1 MSAQLKIAG
10 SIDPVAKVQIQIQES
25 FRTAMKQAEEF
36 MGVGQGNLDAVLKCG
51 QVWTAGV
58 QELVKQMA
66 ATAQASLDET
76 VAILTALPSAKSQQ
90 EALELQTKLV
100 SSVYGK
106 VLAESGNISSA
117 SVKLFQE
124 TMAPL
129 TARATTAVDKL
140 SKAAA

>member
-1 MSAQLKIAG
+1 M
-10 SIDPVAKVQIQIQES
+10 VAS
-25 FRTAMKQAEEF
+25 
-36 MGVGQGNLDAVLKCG
+36 
-51 QVWTAGV
+51 
-58 QELVKQMA
+58 
-66 ATAQASLDET
+66 AQASLDET
-76 VAILTALPSAKSQQ
+76 VAILTALPSAKSPQ